1 MLFKRRVEYSSL
13 LFDKKLT
20 KVSMIVFGNGVSEDK
35 HKSLPPLQRIM
46 ENDSFL
52 RNSKNANP

>member
-20 KVSMIVFGNGVSEDK
+20 KVSMIVFENGVREDK
-35 HKSLPPLQRIM
+35 HKSLPPLQRII

>member
-20 KVSMIVFGNGVSEDK
+20 KVSLIVFGNGVREDK
-35 HKSLPPLQRIM
+35 HKSLPPLQRII

>member
-1 MLFKRRVEYSSL
+1 
-13 LFDKKLT
+13 
-20 KVSMIVFGNGVSEDK
+20 MIVFGNGVSGDK
-35 HKSLPPLQRIM
+35 HKSLQPLQRII

>member
-13 LFDKKLT
+13 LFDKQLT
-20 KVSMIVFGNGVSEDK
+20 KVSMIVFGNGVSGDK
-35 HKSLPPLQRIM
+35 HKSLQPLQRII